1 MDLVEAVE
9 TVAAGALGSGLTPE
23 RVAARLSHP
32 ELAPAVHAPLEDQRA
47 GDPERTIEAAASLPV
62 GLANAFHR
70 LLQRSR
76 LAVFPG
82 ARDAGGSH
90 PAHAAQNRPATS
102 TAAPAA
108 YRSAIARLS
117 AVSSVGAAKHVDRHR
132 RFDAVDRQHRLA
144 ERRRRDQQ
152 EQHDSSNGA
161 PGTG

>member
-9 TVAAGALGSGLTPE
+9 TVAAGALGSGLTLE

-47 GDPERTIEAAASLPV
+47 GEPERTIEAAASLPV

-82 ARDAGGSH
+82 ARGRRWIAPRARRTKPAGDIDRRPRGV
-90 PAHAAQNRPATS
+90 PLRNRTVERGEQRRRGQACRPA
-102 TAAPAA
+102 P
-108 YRSAIARLS
+108 
-117 AVSSVGAAKHVDRHR
+117 SV
-132 RFDAVDRQHRLA
+132 
-144 ERRRRDQQ
+144 
-152 EQHDSSNGA
+152 
-161 PGTG
+161 

>member
-32 ELAPAVHAPLEDQRA
+32 ELAPAVHAPFEDQRA

-70 LLQRSR
+70 LQRSR

-82 ARDAGGSH
+82 ARGAGGSH
-90 PAHAAQNRPATS
+90 PAHAGTK
-102 TAAPAA
+102 TA
-108 YRSAIARLS
+108 
-117 AVSSVGAAKHVDRHR
+117 GDM
-132 RFDAVDRQHRLA
+132 
-144 ERRRRDQQ
+144 RDFTL
-152 EQHDSSNGA
+152 EKETYKD
-161 PGTG
+161 PETF